1 MASLTGEGAGVFSM
15 QLAALG
21 ARLVVVRFADVQE
34 YAQHCGSLLAGGAD
48 DDAFTSVTVTRE
60 EVSVVLEQA
69 RFDASTVPTTM
80 EHGSTIKV
88 EEGWRIIKVE
98 GPLDFSLLG
107 ILSRLATTLCEA
119 GVSIFVIST
128 YDTDYLM
135 VKEKDLE
142 AAVGAL
148 KSAGHTF
155 NEDAAP
161 PAAAAAAA
169 ETSDET
175 SEDVDEGNVAGFEP
189 FQLERY
195 FARHEF
201 SAPHLLCCSDI
212 QPWSQTELLSMA
224 DDECQQLW
232 NNLSL
237 GYTESQGL
245 PVLRD
250 EIASMYD
257 GCATSDVLLTIPEEG
272 IYIACRALLKPGDK
286 VVVPWP
292 CYQSLSEVA
301 SAIGCEVVRW
311 EPDPDT
317 GRFSVDALDV
327 LVDDTTRLVVVNFP
341 HNPTG
346 ATIAQ
351 DELDSIV
358 EICAWKEDC
367 WLLSDEMYRGLEY
380 DPATRLR
387 SVATMR
393 GAGGQYDKCVSLA
406 GMSKVY
412 GLPGLRVGWLVTRHK
427 GLYGRLCQL
436 KDYTTI
442 CASAP
447 SEILALIGLRNHA
460 AIVEHSM
467 GVIKAGLAVVSEFM
481 AEFDDI
487 FEWEPPTAGSIAFP
501 ALKSI
506 EKFTATQFCDAVVEQ
521 CGVMLL
527 PSSVYGLPTEKDARF
542 RLGFGRTGV
551 SEAVAVLRE
560 HLRGIIV
567 GLSEK
572 F

>member
-1 MASLTGEGAGVFSM
+1 MRVAG
-15 QLAALG
+15 
-21 ARLVVVRFADVQE
+21 VQE
-34 YAQHCGSLLAGGAD
+34 YVQHCESLLDAEGGGG
-48 DDAFTSVTVTRE
+48 AFTSVTVTRE
-60 EVSVVLEQA
+60 EVSVVLDQA
-69 RFDASTVPTTM
+69 SFDASTVPTACAV
-80 EHGSTIKV
+80 EGSTIKV
-88 EEGWRIIKVE
+88 EDGWRIIKVE

-135 VKEKDLE
+135 VKGKDLE
-142 AAVGAL
+142 AAVAAL
-148 KSAGHTF
+148 QNAGHTF
-155 NEDAAP
+155 GEGIVTLT
-161 PAAAAAAA
+161 AAAATDKGDKSTKNN
-169 ETSDET
+169 EE
-175 SEDVDEGNVAGFEP
+175 NVAGFEA

-212 QPWSQTELLSMA
+212 QPWSQTELLAMA
-224 DDECQQLW
+224 DDECKQLW
-232 NNLSL
+232 DNLSL

-245 PVLRD
+245 PILRE
-250 EIASMYD
+250 EIASMYE
-257 GCATSDVLLTIPEEG
+257 GCVTSDVLLTIPEEG

-301 SAIGCEVVRW
+301 SAIGCEVTRW
-311 EPDPDT
+311 EPDPVT
-317 GRFSVDALDV
+317 GHFNVDALDV
-327 LVDDTTRLVVVNFP
+327 LVDDATRLVVVNFP

-346 ATIAQ
+346 ATISQ

-358 EICAWKEDC
+358 EMCAWKKDC

-380 DPATRLR
+380 EPSARLR

-412 GLPGLRVGWLVTRHK
+412 GLPGLRVGWLVTRNK
-427 GLYGRLCQL
+427 RLYGKLCQL

-447 SEILALIGLRNHA
+447 SEILALIGLRNRT

-467 GVIKAGLAVVSEFM
+467 EVIRAGLAVVNEFM
-481 AEFDDI
+481 AEFADVFD
-487 FEWEPPTAGSIAFP
+487 WEPPTAGSIAFP

-506 EKFTATQFCDAVVEQ
+506 ERFTATQFCDAVVEH

-527 PSSVYGLPTEKDARF
+527 PSSVYGIPAEKDANF

-551 SEAVAVLRE
+551 PKAVAVLRE
-560 HLRGIIV
+560 HLRGIV
-567 GLSEK
+567 KSLSQ
-572 F
+572 